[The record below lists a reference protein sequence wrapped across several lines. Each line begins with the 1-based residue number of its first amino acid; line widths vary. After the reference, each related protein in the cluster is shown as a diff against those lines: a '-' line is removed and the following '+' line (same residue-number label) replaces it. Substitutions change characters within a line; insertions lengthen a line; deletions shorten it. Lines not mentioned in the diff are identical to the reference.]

1 MAVSDIVKSAFGHAG
16 QKCSA
21 GSLAIVEK
29 EIYNNPLFFKQLVD
43 ATNSLSV
50 GNPTNLGNSVG
61 PIIKD
66 PDEKLLRALT
76 ELEEG
81 EEWLVK
87 PEVLSNS
94 NCWTPGIK
102 INVQPN
108 SWTHMNEWFGPVL
121 GIMQAPNLKKAIE
134 WQNAT
139 DYGLTAGLHS
149 LSTKECN
156 YWLKNVEAG
165 NLYINRPITGA
176 VVKRQPFG
184 GWKKSSFGSTVK
196 AGSSYYPSI
205 FKRYDEVKDYEVL
218 VNDLKE
224 LWNIKSKKNKN
235 DNLQSEHNYS
245 VLYPHKKLLIVHD
258 ENPNSEFKK
267 YLDSIKK
274 IFGLTIDEIEFSK
287 LEDNDSL
294 DKYSLVRWLS
304 IEPAPEWI
312 YKYDFSLDTNQIV
325 QNSQRELFSWV
336 REQSVSITNHR
347 YGNIGFSPVSIEK
360 S

>member
-1 MAVSDIVKSAFGHAG
+1 
-16 QKCSA
+16 
-21 GSLAIVEK
+21 
-29 EIYNNPLFFKQLVD
+29 
-43 ATNSLSV
+43 
-50 GNPTNLGNSVG
+50 
-61 PIIKD
+61 
-66 PDEKLLRALT
+66 
-76 ELEEG
+76 
-81 EEWLVK
+81 
-87 PEVLSNS
+87 
-94 NCWTPGIK
+94 
-102 INVQPN
+102 
-108 SWTHMNEWFGPVL
+108 
-121 GIMQAPNLKKAIE
+121 
-134 WQNAT
+134 
-139 DYGLTAGLHS
+139 
-149 LSTKECN
+149 
-156 YWLKNVEAG
+156 
-165 NLYINRPITGA
+165 
-176 VVKRQPFG
+176 
-184 GWKKSSFGSTVK
+184 
-196 AGSSYYPSI
+196 
-205 FKRYDEVKDYEVL
+205 VL